1 MKMIILSLLLVI
13 ALLIYVA
20 PDVQEG
26 RANVSRA
33 ADQYGRQLH

>member
-13 ALLIYVA
+13 AFLIYLA
-20 PDVQEG
+20 PDIQDG
-26 RANVSRA
+26 RANVSRV

>member
-13 ALLIYVA
+13 ALLVYMA
-20 PDVQEG
+20 PDIQQG
-26 RANVSRA
+26 RAEVSRA